1 VSEDRNLVR
10 KFGRWCVWA
19 LAAGCVVFI
28 LMFRFVDAWPIG
40 HFAVRVEWSSK
51 APSPH
56 NHDLLQRGAVQVGK
70 PQQ

>member
-40 HFAVRVEWSSK
+40 HFALRV
-51 APSPH
+51 
-56 NHDLLQRGAVQVGK
+56 
-70 PQQ
+70 